1 MKLKL
6 AYGKEL
12 PLPRNLNFTE
22 RIKYIEDNLLNNK
35 ENIFEEEITYT
46 DKKGK
51 RRKKKISVTYEEFYN
66 VLSPNISNKKKMKQ
80 LKDRWLGVKREGLP
94 YPNDLVK
101 LTFDYLSS
109 YLLFAKD
116 FSVKAETRRF
126 KELKRIETNNRKKR
140 VLTEIESKELDK
152 LNDGILYFKLRSRNS
167 NKKDVVLYENKKYE
181 KFIKQRIRSIPKDS
195 GLKEK
200 LIKQNKTIREIKKE
214 VELKQ
219 QEIHDILSEI
229 KALKSELKELYEKL
243 KVDKKNVELLKQIKE
258 KTKRIRLLK
267 GDLLYLES
275 SIEWLVDDY
284 YFITDLKVIW

>member
-46 DKKGK
+46 DKQGK
-51 RRKKKISVTYEEFYN
+51 QRKKIISVTYEEFYN

-101 LTFDYLSS
+101 LNIDYLSS

-116 FSVKAETRRF
+116 FSVKPEIRRF
-126 KELKRIETNNRKKR
+126 KELKRIELNKRKNR
-140 VLTEIESKELDK
+140 VLTTDEEKELDK
-152 LNDGILYFKLRSRNS
+152 LCKKVLYFKLKPKNS
-167 NKKDVVLYENKKYE
+167 NRNDVVLYENKKYE
-181 KFIKQRIRSIPKDS
+181 KFIKHRIKNIVEDS
-195 GLKEK
+195 SLKER
-200 LIKQNKTIREIKKE
+200 LVKQNKKIKEIKQE

-219 QEIHDILSEI
+219 QEIHDIHNEI
-229 KALKSELKELYEKL
+229 KLLKSELKELYEKL
-243 KVDKKNVELLKQIKE
+243 KVDKKNVKLLKKIKE
-258 KTKRIRLLK
+258 KTKKIRLLK
-267 GDLLYLES
+267 GDLSYLES

-284 YFITDLKVIW
+284 YFITDLKVI

>member
-46 DKKGK
+46 DKQGK
-51 RRKKKISVTYEEFYN
+51 QRKKIISVTYEEFYN

-94 YPNDLVK
+94 YPNDMVK
-101 LTFDYLSS
+101 LNIDYLSS

-116 FSVKAETRRF
+116 FSVKPEIRRF
-126 KELKRIETNNRKKR
+126 KELKRIELNKRKNR
-140 VLTEIESKELDK
+140 VLTTAEEKELDK
-152 LNDGILYFKLRSRNS
+152 LYKKVLYFKLKPKNS
-167 NKKDVVLYENKKYE
+167 NKNDVVLYENKRYE
-181 KFIKQRIRSIPKDS
+181 KFIKHRIKNIAEDS
-195 GLKEK
+195 SLKER
-200 LIKQNKTIREIKKE
+200 LVKQNKKIKEIKQE

-219 QEIHDILSEI
+219 QEIHDIHNEI
-229 KALKSELKELYEKL
+229 KLLKSELKELYEKL

-275 SIEWLVDDY
+275 FIEWLVDDY
-284 YFITDLKVIW
+284 YFITDLKVI